1 MNNAEW
7 CIKNN
12 IRFKDLRNEPCFDS
26 QFESI
31 GYYGISGQYHE
42 CYKGKVLGNTV
53 AASILT
59 WLDMEHKDP
68 ILDDAERKYLSAFI
82 KPFRERVVY
91 LKKYKGALNFGAKYE
106 CIDGQVRSEWDKNL
120 IFGFSFPPFRAETM
134 YKGMEPDKKYTLEEL
149 GL

>member
-68 ILDDAERKYLSAFI
+68 ILDDAEKRYLSAVI
-82 KPFRERVVY
+82 RPFRNKVKFICKSGIIGEPEWSYQYVFISFRD
-91 LKKYKGALNFGAKYE
+91 GSHD
-106 CIDGQVRSEWDKNL
+106 ID
-120 IFGFSFPPFRAETM
+120 FPFFRTGTM
-134 YKGMEPDKKYTLEEL
+134 YKGMELDREYKLEEL